1 MNSERADAEL
11 ASSLQ
16 QSEEAPSVEQT
27 SSENHSPATDISR
40 DIGLPLLR
48 MDHDLSSSAEQQQ
61 PNVFVL
67 SWPFRAMRQMH
78 ASMMLRALMQGME
91 EADFEGE
98 ILQSVLAQ
106 SAEDVLQTVIERSI
120 VEQERQRNVP
130 PARDGAQEALPRAI
144 VIKEDLMDETTSQCA
159 ICLEKY
165 TLGAS
170 ATRMLCSHLFCSSCI
185 CSWLSTANSCPVCRY
200 ELPTDN
206 AAFEEGRTERMNGR
220 MACLKEGELR
230 MMSSCGLKRLMTL
243 LNIPIAR
250 FTSKADLLKKLR
262 DDAHVQLSVDR
273 ADICYTDD
281 DLANLD
287 VIAMQALME
296 RHLPSRGFR
305 KDSRA
310 EDVMRQELRRS
321 FTASGLLA
329 PSSPPSSGTS
339 PPSSSASPPSSGKMG
354 VFRRQSTTKQEVL
367 GKLKRIQAAVNT
379 SMFRTSSSASAD
391 RGTTSDVSTAEVGK
405 CFDLST
411 APAEMGPC
419 SSSDAE
425 SRLWPA
431 RADPVD
437 DVELEGD
444 VVTTSTSERSGGRL
458 SFFRRSLRSTQR
470 TPLPRSSIM
479 QKE

>member
-1 MNSERADAEL
+1 
-11 ASSLQ
+11 
-16 QSEEAPSVEQT
+16 
-27 SSENHSPATDISR
+27 
-40 DIGLPLLR
+40 
-48 MDHDLSSSAEQQQ
+48 
-61 PNVFVL
+61 
-67 SWPFRAMRQMH
+67 MRQMH

-144 VIKEDLMDETTSQCA
+144 VTKEDLMDETTSQCA

-230 MMSSCGLKRLMTL
+230 MMSLCGLKRLMTL

-296 RHLPSRGFR
+296 RHLPSRGLR

-321 FTASGLLA
+321 FIASGLLA

-379 SMFRTSSSASAD
+379 SMFRSSSSAGAD
-391 RGTTSDVSTAEVGK
+391 RGTTSEVSTAEVGK
-405 CFDLST
+405 GDLST
-411 APAEMGPC
+411 ALAEMGPC
-419 SSSDAE
+419 SSSGAE

-431 RADPVD
+431 RANPVD

-470 TPLPRSSIM
+470 TPLPRSSIT